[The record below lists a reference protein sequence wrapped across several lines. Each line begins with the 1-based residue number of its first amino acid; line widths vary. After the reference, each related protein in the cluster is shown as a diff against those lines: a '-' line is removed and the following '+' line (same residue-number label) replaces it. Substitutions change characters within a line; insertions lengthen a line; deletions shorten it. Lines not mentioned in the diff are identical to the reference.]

1 MTTTTFKSVGGTSNP
16 AKGKQKA
23 ALAAAKKKPAAK
35 PEAPAKAATAAK
47 PARDPNTVTIKGEG
61 TLPVFGDGAM
71 RRLPK
76 GKPVKVSAA
85 ELAFLKRSK
94 VALA

>member
-1 MTTTTFKSVGGTSNP
+1 MTTTTFKSVGGTSKSADEPTAKP
-16 AKGKQKA
+16 AKGKGKA
-23 ALAAAKKKPAAK
+23 APV
-35 PEAPAKAATAAK
+35 K
-47 PARDPNTVTIKGEG
+47 PARKPGTIIIKGKG
-61 TLPVFGDGAM
+61 TIPVYGDGAM

-76 GKPVKVSAA
+76 GEPVTVSAA